1 MTGRTD
7 RWIQRTTIGCV
18 GMLAMIAGTVSYLH
32 MHLLV
37 QLHGEPGW
45 VAALTP
51 LSVDGMIVAASTTL
65 LAESRSGGRG
75 GLLPWGLLAAGSVAS
90 LAANASKESTITA
103 VIRVAEGHVIWSDL
117 LECLLDSGNSES
129 IVLDLH
135 PGRSTPIDVPDIIF
149 DQDQYLAE
157 VQRAITDREWESE
170 RWRTAQLLDEYL
182 SPGHPWSIGE
192 ELLPGIR

>member
-1 MTGRTD
+1 
-7 RWIQRTTIGCV
+7 
-18 GMLAMIAGTVSYLH
+18 MLL
-32 MHLLV
+32 
-37 QLHGEPGW
+37 
-45 VAALTP
+45 
-51 LSVDGMIVAASTTL
+51 
-65 LAESRSGGRG
+65 ESDAP
-75 GLLPWGLLAAGSVAS
+75 LLPSNPPRRVALYS
-90 LAANASKESTITA
+90 EGVPDSEESTIAA

-135 PGRSTPIDVPDIIF
+135 PERSTPIDVPDIIF

-192 ELLPGIR
+192 ELLPGDR